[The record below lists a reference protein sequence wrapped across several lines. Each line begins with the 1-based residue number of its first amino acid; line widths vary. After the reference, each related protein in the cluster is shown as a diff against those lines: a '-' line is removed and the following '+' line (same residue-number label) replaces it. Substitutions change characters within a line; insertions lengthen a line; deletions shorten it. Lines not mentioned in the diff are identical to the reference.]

1 MPSDKE
7 SDGFMSDYLKG
18 ELRTL
23 NAQLPRRQKS
33 LGALRKEEHPHV
45 DCNDGSPHYFKK
57 DEIEYLAEIL
67 DENEQSSLMLPI
79 ILEIKSDETGIII
92 RSKEGI
98 EAKIFTKILGME
110 VSCRDDT
117 VRIFKPQLGIIR
129 KTLKTTTQYV
139 FL

>member
-1 MPSDKE
+1 MPSNKE
-7 SDGFMSDYLKG
+7 SDSFMPDYLKS

-45 DCNDGSPHYFKK
+45 DCNDGSPHHFKK
-57 DEIEYLAEIL
+57 AEIEYLAEML

-79 ILEIKSDETGIII
+79 ILEIKSDEMGITI
-92 RSKEGI
+92 RSREGI
-98 EAKIFTKILGME
+98 EAKIFTEILGME
-110 VSCRDDT
+110 VSYKDDT
-117 VRIFKPQLGIIR
+117 VRIFKPQLSIIR
-129 KTLKTTTQYV
+129 KKLKTATQYV

>member
-1 MPSDKE
+1 MPSNNEPD
-7 SDGFMSDYLKG
+7 SFMPDYLKS

-23 NAQLPRRQKS
+23 NAHLPRRQKS
-33 LGALRKEEHPHV
+33 LGALRNEEHPHV

-57 DEIEYLAEIL
+57 AEIDYLARIL
-67 DENEQSSLMLPI
+67 DEDEQHSLLLPI
-79 ILEIKSDETGIII
+79 IMEVKSEETGINI
-92 RSKEGI
+92 RSREGI
-98 EAKIFTKILGME
+98 EAKIFTEILGME
-110 VSCRDDT
+110 VSYKDET